1 MDVMEAIR
9 TRRSVR
15 SYEDRPVEEEKL
27 AAVLEAGRLAPSA
40 KNLQEWRFVVVR
52 DAETRKKLMVAAKDQ
67 SFVGEAPVVIACC
80 AETDNHVM
88 SCGQLCYPIDV
99 AISIDHM
106 TLKAVEEGLGTCW
119 VGAFHED
126 QAKAVLGIPDEV
138 RVVELL
144 ALGYPKYGETGQP
157 KSRMAMNEIVHWE
170 KWGGRR

>member
-15 SYEDRPVEEEKL
+15 GYEDRPVEDEKL

-106 TLKAVEEGLGTCW
+106 TLKATEEGLGTCW
-119 VGAFHED
+119 IGAFYED
-126 QAKAVLGIPDEV
+126 QAKAVLGIPDEI

-144 ALGYPKYGETGQP
+144 ALGYPKYGETGRP
-157 KSRMAMNEIVHWE
+157 KSRLAMNEIVHWE
-170 KWGGRR
+170 KWGGIH